1 MTRANSEHLFA
12 YRSWLN
18 LAKDN
23 GTKLVAYNCPACL
36 EKLYTVLAPDDEV
49 WDTFSNCPFCQ
60 SLLFKVTSGST
71 VSLEL
76 ITQIGAETAVG
87 IKIEVQ

>member
-1 MTRANSEHLFA
+1 MSRVNRERQFA

-18 LAKDN
+18 QANEN

-36 EKLYTVLAPDDEV
+36 EKLHTVQAPEGEV

-60 SLLFKVTSGST
+60 SLLFKVTKGNA
-71 VSLEL
+71 VSIEL
-76 ITQIGAETAVG
+76 ITKIGVNNVKCG
-87 IKIEVQ
+87 DL